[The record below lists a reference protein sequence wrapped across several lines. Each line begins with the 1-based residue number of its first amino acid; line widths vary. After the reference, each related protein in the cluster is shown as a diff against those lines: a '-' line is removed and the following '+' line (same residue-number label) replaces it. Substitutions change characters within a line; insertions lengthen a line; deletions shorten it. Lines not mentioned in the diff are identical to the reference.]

1 MDGTL
6 INVCYSMKHFVP
18 QDKDKGDEF
27 LLAPMGRNAER
38 NVRGEKCSNETH
50 TSTADPDARL

>member
-18 QDKDKGDEF
+18 QDKDKGDE
-27 LLAPMGRNAER
+27 LLPSAHGAQCGTECPW
-38 NVRGEKCSNETH
+38 
-50 TSTADPDARL
+50 